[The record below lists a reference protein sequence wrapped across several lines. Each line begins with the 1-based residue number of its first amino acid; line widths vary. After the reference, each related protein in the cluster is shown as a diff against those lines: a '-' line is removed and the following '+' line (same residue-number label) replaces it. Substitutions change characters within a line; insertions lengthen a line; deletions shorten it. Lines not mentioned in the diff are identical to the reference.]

1 MFLLTYI
8 GVLVSWELA
17 KGTTFPYKNS
27 FVPRTHFLV
36 QILDNSSENFLVRKL
51 EGRWGGLWMR
61 MYTERHSDN
70 FRRSQDESQS
80 DGKIICLK
88 SYVPMSSKTQIQQR
102 GKIQPLKT
110 VELSEYQKIHYQI
123 YMYRPQDCQR
133 QKGCC

>member
-1 MFLLTYI
+1 
-8 GVLVSWELA
+8 
-17 KGTTFPYKNS
+17 
-27 FVPRTHFLV
+27 
-36 QILDNSSENFLVRKL
+36 
-51 EGRWGGLWMR
+51 MR

-110 VELSEYQKIHYQI
+110 VELSEYQKFIIKFTCTDPRIVNAKKDVVEIFTLQFLI
-123 YMYRPQDCQR
+123 TLFS
-133 QKGCC
+133 